1 MLSASQDIIPT
12 WRQRDF
18 SAVPIGTPYQW
29 KGLVYKLWQQHDAT
43 VQPDWSPDLAVS
55 LWDLCHTTDP
65 RLAAPYVQA
74 QGSRGMYQ
82 PGEVCTESGH
92 VWRCTQSNT
101 VDPPSQ
107 LPGSWTDLGTVEEVQ
122 G

>member
-1 MLSASQDIIPT
+1 M
-12 WRQRDF
+12 
-18 SAVPIGTPYQW
+18 
-29 KGLVYKLWQQHDAT
+29 
-43 VQPDWSPDLAVS
+43 QPDWSPDLAVS

-65 RLAAPYVQA
+65 RLAAPYAQA

-101 VDPPSQ
+101 VYPPSQ